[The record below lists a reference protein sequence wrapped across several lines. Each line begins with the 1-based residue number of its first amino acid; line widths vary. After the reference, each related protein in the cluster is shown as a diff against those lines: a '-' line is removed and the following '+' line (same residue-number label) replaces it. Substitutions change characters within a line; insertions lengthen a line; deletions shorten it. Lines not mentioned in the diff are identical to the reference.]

1 MGQCHNPY
9 PLCHNCSMLLTSV
22 FADFAHLM
30 LLHLV
35 DHHATQLLLG
45 VVVAQL
51 LLVGSFLVVTTQGVV
66 ALLRERRLQ

>member
-35 DHHATQLLLG
+35 DHHAAQLLLG

-51 LLVGSFLVVTTQGVV
+51 LLVQWR
-66 ALLRERRLQ
+66 AREQIILIRSLACKIFY